1 MGFVGRLA
9 ASGRRQ
15 KTVRGLSG
23 RRYDERM
30 PQRFVTPVEERKR
43 PSSRTARYHLR
54 QSSMLV
60 LFPPVFDQRSESNLL
75 KTSQNSQLFLKQFTS
90 ESQNSTRF
98 NFC

>member
-30 PQRFVTPVEERKR
+30 PQRFVTPVEERK
-43 PSSRTARYHLR
+43 
-54 QSSMLV
+54 
-60 LFPPVFDQRSESNLL
+60 DQVQGLPDITLDSP
-75 KTSQNSQLFLKQFTS
+75 Q
-90 ESQNSTRF
+90 
-98 NFC
+98 C